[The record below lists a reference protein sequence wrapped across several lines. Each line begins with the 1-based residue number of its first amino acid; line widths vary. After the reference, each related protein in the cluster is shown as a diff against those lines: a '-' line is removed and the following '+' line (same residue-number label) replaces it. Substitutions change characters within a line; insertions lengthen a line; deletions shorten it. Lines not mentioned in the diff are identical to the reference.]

1 MVMMAWAS
9 RAIGLLVALG
19 VGLTVLE
26 GEAQAAEGRT
36 LSLLQLAN
44 LLEDDAGDLL
54 GGGDLLPADP
64 VPEPAAAAPSAA
76 EGDPLGG
83 SLLDDGEL
91 LTEDPSSLP
100 STETLFAEEGTPEDE
115 APLLSKAAQDHAR
128 LFEES
133 DYPSA
138 ITCASCHPRQYDE
151 WSVSQH
157 AYAQL
162 SPVMLTMQNAINGL
176 TSTTTGDFC
185 LRCHAPVGSELNEPL
200 TASNLDRHPASREG
214 ITCASCH
221 RMSKIFGRIN
231 GRIVLE
237 SGDIF
242 RPVYGPTGNAGLQK
256 VLDNPETFRVTTSRD
271 EPGRDIHVKVEKF
284 FALTQPEFCG
294 TCHDVSVPNGLR
306 IEEAFSL
313 FKASPA
319 ARAGTTCQDC
329 HMGKTQGRAE
339 GYDIGP
345 AATVGGVDTEPR
357 RLTNHFFAGPDYSL
371 IHPGLFPSNVDAA
384 KLKTMGEWLEFDY
397 EAGWG
402 TDAFEDNLPEGY
414 TFPDSWV
421 SIDDRYDAQAIIQ
434 DQLAKLEWAKTKRM
448 EVLRNGFDLSDIRVT
463 RADAGGVDF
472 EVDVKNISDGHVN
485 PVGFDAERLFFLQV
499 TVTDGDG
506 AVVFRSGDRDPN
518 GDIRDRHS
526 LYVEEGEVPLDD
538 QVFSLQSKF
547 MARLR
552 NGAEREQVLPAP
564 VALTVAPFIRPEA
577 RPSGLYGAF
586 KAIRKHRK
594 GISPLDHRTAAYS
607 VKGEALTGKGPY
619 RVDVALI
626 SQALPVNLIGTIQHT
641 GFDYRMTPK
650 DVAEALIKGAVTL
663 RETSAEITLAGE

>member
-1 MVMMAWAS
+1 MAMMAWAS
-9 RAIGLLVALG
+9 RTIGLVVA
-19 VGLTVLE
+19 VGLCLTVW
-26 GEAQAAEGRT
+26 GGGAQASEGQT
-36 LSLLQLAN
+36 LSPLQLAN
-44 LLEDDAGDLL
+44 LLDDDAGDLL
-54 GGGDLLPADP
+54 GGGDLLTADP
-64 VPEPAAAAPSAA
+64 APAPDTTAPSAA
-76 EGDPLGG
+76 EEDPLGG
-83 SLLDDGEL
+83 SLLEGGNL
-91 LTEDPSSLP
+91 LTDGPTLLP
-100 STETLFAEEGTPEDE
+100 STESLFADDPTPEAG
-115 APLLSKAAQDHAR
+115 APLSNAAQEHAR

-176 TSTTTGDFC
+176 TSTTAGDFC
-185 LRCHAPVGSELNEPL
+185 LRCHAPVGAELNEPL

-214 ITCASCH
+214 ITCVSCH
-221 RMSKIFGRIN
+221 RMSKAFGRIN

-237 SGDIF
+237 SGGIF
-242 RPVYGPTGNAGLQK
+242 SPIYGPTGNDGLRK
-256 VLDNPETFRVTTSRD
+256 VLDNPETFRVTANPD
-271 EPGRDIHVKVEKF
+271 EPGRGIHAKVEKF
-284 FALTQPEFCG
+284 FALTEPEFCG
-294 TCHDVSVPNGLR
+294 TCHDVTAPNGLR

-357 RLTNHFFAGPDYSL
+357 RLTNHFFAGPDYSI
-371 IHPGLFPSNVDAA
+371 IHPGLFPNNVEAA

-397 EAGWG
+397 QAGWG

-414 TFPDSWV
+414 AFPDSWV

-434 DQLAKLEWAKTKRM
+434 DQLAKLEWAKTKRR

-463 RADAGGVDF
+463 RADAGGLDF

-506 AVVFRSGDRDPN
+506 TVVFRSGDRDPN
-518 GDIRDRHS
+518 GDIRDSHS
-526 LYVEEGEVPLDD
+526 LYVQEGEAPLDD

-586 KAIRKHRK
+586 KAVRKHRK
-594 GISPLDHRTAAYS
+594 GISPLDYRTAAYS
-607 VKGEALTGKGPY
+607 VDGEALTGKGPY

-626 SQALPVNLIGTIQHT
+626 SQALPINLIGTIQHS
-641 GFDYRMTPK
+641 GFDYRMTAK
-650 DVAEALIKGAVTL
+650 EVADAMVAGAMTL
-663 RETSAEITLAGE
+663 REATADITLGGE